1 MEPDDI
7 TQHCFRCK
15 GLMVV
20 DPSTIKALP
29 GLLYRAANQIDN
41 ANYESGY
48 LDPTGLAIDL
58 RAIAVLLD
66 MIPDD

>member
-1 MEPDDI
+1 
-7 TQHCFRCK
+7 
-15 GLMVV
+15 MVV

-29 GLLYRAANQIDN
+29 GLLYSAANQIDN

-48 LDPTGLAIDL
+48 LDPKGLSIDL
-58 RAIAVLLD
+58 RAIAVLLE

>member
-1 MEPDDI
+1 MEADDL

-20 DPSTIKALP
+20 DPATIKILP
-29 GLLYRAANQIDN
+29 GLLYRAAKRIDE
-41 ANYESGY
+41 ANYEHGA
-48 LDPTGLAIDL
+48 LDYDSLAIDL